1 MGKPTFF
8 RALAKDPTANTIVI
22 AAASLV
28 PLVGMVGGAVDASRY
43 YMTTTRLQA
52 ACDAGALAARRA
64 MADDTFDPAVHGD
77 IGDRFFE
84 QNYSDGM
91 FGMENLTN
99 AYTSNGDGEVKGT
112 ASGKLPNT
120 LMQIFGFEDF
130 DVSVSCSA
138 DINISN
144 SDIMFVLDVTGSMN
158 CAPDNPGGGN
168 CGNTEDTGS
177 KIEGMRAAVMSFY
190 DTVEASTSPNAQVRY
205 GVVPYASNVNV
216 GGALRDEWMARNHTF
231 QSRVANFRVDQT
243 DWVQI
248 AANIIEVRETSPGST
263 SYRESEEANS
273 VTAAECA
280 ALRPADDIMFD
291 DELGPYG
298 QISQTID
305 GNIRTTRYD
314 DQNERVLRREG
325 FADFNE
331 NGNSGSGKCTYG
343 YDIFPGTGAAIWDLV
358 EEFTETV
365 VFDNY
370 TYRPIDTAA
379 PPANQHGQPGWED
392 VDLTTLYDD
401 NVIQMPVGTNGAMV
415 DVTWDGCIEEADTL
429 NTADFDSNTDDFN
442 DLDLNLVPDADD
454 EFWKP
459 ILPTATWRR
468 TDNGNNTQGWLTQT
482 WNEGR
487 PGYSCPAAAIQL
499 TDISRTDL
507 ETYVDSLQ
515 GRSNT
520 YHDIGMIWGARFI
533 APNGIFNSQ
542 NATAPNGD
550 AIARHI
556 VFMTDGLLA
565 PNVEVYG
572 TYGIE
577 WWDRRITTDGGWT
590 QARDRHAE
598 RFQIA
603 CQKARNENITVWVVA
618 FGTTLTD
625 NLRDCASPGRAFQAS
640 DTATLTT
647 RFKEIAQQIA
657 ALRLTT

>member
-64 MADDTFDPAVHGD
+64 MADDTFDQTVHGV
-77 IGDRFFE
+77 IGDRFFQ

-99 AYTSNGDGEVKGT
+99 AYTSNGDGEVRGT

-177 KIEGMRAAVMSFY
+177 KIEGMRAAVMLFY

-216 GGALRDEWMARNHTF
+216 GGSLRDEWMARDHTF
-231 QSRVANFRVDQT
+231 QTRMANFRVNLGDWSEVSATIIDITET
-243 DWVQI
+243 DRD
-248 AANIIEVRETSPGST
+248 NDEERTEREQVFGLTK
-263 SYRESEEANS
+263 SE
-273 VTAAECA
+273 CD
-280 ALRPADDIMFD
+280 ALRPADFLEFD
-291 DELGPYG
+291 DVLGEFN
-298 QISQTID
+298 QQSQTVD
-305 GNIRTTRYD
+305 GNTRTTRYND
-314 DQNERVLRREG
+314 TDEDILVYRG
-325 FADFNE
+325 FADHNAS
-331 NGNSGSGKCTYG
+331 NGRCRYG
-343 YDIFPGTGAAIWDLV
+343 HRVYEGTGDAIWDLV
-358 EEFTETV
+358 EERTETI

-454 EFWKP
+454 EYWKP
-459 ILPTATWRR
+459 ILPTAAWRR
-468 TDNGNNTQGWLTQT
+468 TTGGNNTQSWLTQT

-507 ETYVDSLQ
+507 ETYVDNLQ

-565 PNVEVYG
+565 PNVEIYG
-572 TYGIE
+572 TYGLE
-577 WWDRRITTDGGWT
+577 WWDRRITTDGGST

-618 FGTTLTD
+618 FGTDLTD
-625 NLRDCASPGRAFQAS
+625 NLRDCASPGRAFQAA
-640 DTATLTT
+640 DRDALTEQ
-647 RFKEIAQQIA
+647 FKQIAQQIA